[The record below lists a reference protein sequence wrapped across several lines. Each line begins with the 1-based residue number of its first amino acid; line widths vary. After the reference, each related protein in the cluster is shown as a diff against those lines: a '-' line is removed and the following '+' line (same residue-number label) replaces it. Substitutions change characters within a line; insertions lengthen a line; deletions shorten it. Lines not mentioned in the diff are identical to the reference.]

1 MEFKEF
7 WKFSSFLMIYVY
19 KYRERARACNSV
31 CFRTSA
37 ASNEEVLKLYHDSIH
52 KNL

>member
-19 KYRERARACNSV
+19 KYRKKMRALALIIPLVSGL
-31 CFRTSA
+31 
-37 ASNEEVLKLYHDSIH
+37 VLPLTKKY
-52 KNL
+52 